1 MELRDCLE
9 KAVEEK
15 ASDIFIG
22 VNRKIAFKVNG
33 FFIPQGDRSLEPE
46 DVEKI
51 VTGLYEIA
59 GRSMERFNKTGDDD
73 FSMPVK
79 GLARF
84 RVNTLRQRG
93 TMAAVIRVVP
103 VSVPD
108 YNDLRIPDEIMGIA
122 SIKSGLIL
130 VTGPA
135 GSGKTTTL
143 ACILDRVN
151 KSRNCHIITLED
163 PIEYLHKD
171 DKSIFNQ
178 REVSIDTDSYIAAL
192 RASLRQAP
200 NIILLG
206 EMRDLETIGTAM
218 TAAETGHLVISTLHT
233 SGAVNTLNRIIDIFP
248 PNQQHQIRVQLS
260 AVLKTVVSQLLL
272 PDVSGRLVP
281 AFEIMHVNSAIRTL
295 IREGKTHQI
304 DTVIETMSSEGMV
317 SMGASVANLFKDGLI
332 TRKTVIDHELG
343 WWADDSAM

>member
-1 MELRDCLE
+1 MDLREYLQQ
-9 KAVEEK
+9 AVACQ

-22 VNRKIAFKVNG
+22 AGRRVLYKING
-33 FFIPQGDRSLEPE
+33 LFAPQGDSAVDAEE
-46 DVEKI
+46 VERM
-51 VTGLYEIA
+51 VAGLYKMA
-59 GRSMERFNKTGDDD
+59 GRPMERFARTGDDD
-73 FSMPVK
+73 FSMHLD

-108 YNDLRIPDEIMGIA
+108 YAKLRIPDEIMGIA
-122 SIKSGLIL
+122 SAKSGLVL

-143 ACILDRVN
+143 ACILDRIN

-163 PIEYLHKD
+163 PIEYLHED
-171 DKSIFNQ
+171 DQSIFNQ
-178 REVSIDTDSYIAAL
+178 REVSIDTESYIAAL

-206 EMRDLETIGTAM
+206 EMRDLETISTAM
-218 TAAETGHLVISTLHT
+218 TAAETGHLIISTLHT
-233 SGAVNTLNRIIDIFP
+233 SGAVNTLNRVIDIFP

-272 PDVSGRLVP
+272 PDISGKLVP
-281 AFEIMHVNSAIRTL
+281 AFEIMHVNSAVRTL

-304 DTVIETMSSEGMV
+304 DTVIETSSGEGMV
-317 SMGASVANLFKDGLI
+317 SMGASISGLFKDGI
-332 TRKTVIDHELG
+332 IARKVIIDHDLG
-343 WWADDSAM
+343 W

>member
-1 MELRDCLE
+1 MELQDCLE
-9 KAVEEK
+9 LAVRAK

-22 VNRKIAFKVNG
+22 AGRKISFKVDG
-33 FFIPQGDRSLEPE
+33 FFSHQGENELSVE
-46 DVEKI
+46 DVDKM
-51 VTGLYEIA
+51 VTGLYETA
-59 GRSMERFNKTGDDD
+59 GRSMDRFNKTGDDD

-103 VSVPD
+103 ISVPD
-108 YNDLRIPDEIMGIA
+108 YSDLRIPDEIMGIA
-122 SIKSGLIL
+122 SVKRGLIL

-143 ACILDRVN
+143 ACILDRIN
-151 KSRNCHIITLED
+151 KSRNCHIVTLED

-233 SGAVNTLNRIIDIFP
+233 SCAVNTLNRIIDIFP
-248 PNQQHQIRVQLS
+248 PDQQHQIRVQLS
-260 AVLKTVVSQLLL
+260 SVLKTVISQLLL
-272 PDVSGRLVP
+272 PGVSGGLIP
-281 AFEIMHVNSAIRTL
+281 AFEIMHVNSAIRTM
-295 IREGKTHQI
+295 IREGKNHQI

-317 SMGASVANLFKDGLI
+317 SMGASVSRLFEDGLI

-343 WWADDSAM
+343 WWGENS

>member
-1 MELRDCLE
+1 MDLNECLE
-9 KAVEEK
+9 RAVEAN
-15 ASDIFIG
+15 ASDIFVG
-22 VNRKIAFKVNG
+22 ANRMVSFKVNDY
-33 FFIPQGDRSLEPE
+33 FIQQGDMPLSSD

-51 VTGLYEIA
+51 VIDLYKTA
-59 GRSMERFNKTGDDD
+59 GRSMERFQKTGDDD

-84 RVNTLRQRG
+84 RVNALRQRG
-93 TMAAVIRVVP
+93 TLAAVIRVVP
-103 VSVPD
+103 INVPD
-108 YNDLRIPDEIMGIA
+108 FSELRIPDEIMGIA
-122 SIKSGLIL
+122 SVKHGLVL

-178 REVSIDTDSYIAAL
+178 REVSIDTESYIAAL

-206 EMRDLETIGTAM
+206 EMRDLETIRTAM

-248 PNQQHQIRVQLS
+248 PDQQHQIRVQLS

-272 PDVSGRLVP
+272 PGVSGGLVP

-295 IREGKTHQI
+295 IREGKNHQI
-304 DTVIETMSSEGMV
+304 DTIIETMSSEGMV
-317 SMGASVANLFKDGLI
+317 SMGESVSKLLKDGLI
-332 TRKTVIDHELG
+332 TRKTVVDYELS
-343 WWADDSAM
+343 WWEDGESR